1 MIDINQ
7 VQRDFDNG
15 VMLCRETIRQ
25 VIELAGKSG
34 NSEGAHTEFAKWFGP
49 LPENPTTE
57 FLAIAHWAELGWH
70 TAWNLSMKSKDGA
83 HDWSGD
89 GERCAKCGDKDWYA
103 GPVCSKDS
111 SCG

>member
-25 VIELAGKSG
+25 VIELAGK
-34 NSEGAHTEFAKWFGP
+34 NQTELMRQAVATVVSRTGDD
-49 LPENPTTE
+49 LRV
-57 FLAIAHWAELGWH
+57 GW
-70 TAWNLSMKSKDGA
+70 LRP
-83 HDWSGD
+83 
-89 GERCAKCGDKDWYA
+89 ERCEVGTLLYCPTSA
-103 GPVCSKDS
+103 SKDS

>member
-25 VIELAGKSG
+25 VIELAGKKQAEEVVATVIKNG
-34 NSEGAHTEFAKWFGP
+34 AERQWMSEALGS
-49 LPENPTTE
+49 LPDGIYSLC
-57 FLAIAHWAELGWH
+57 LAAPI
-70 TAWNLSMKSKDGA
+70 
-83 HDWSGD
+83 
-89 GERCAKCGDKDWYA
+89 
-103 GPVCSKDS
+103 SKDS